1 MPMAVMSKQDPSP
14 AFLETVQEIMRLYR
28 SLPPRPSIGDVE
40 AAKSVLKT
48 VENEEKIK
56 LEEISKETPPEDV
69 PGELFSVLQQ
79 ARKTMVLFQSHEQK
93 RDALHLVEADKMF
106 ETFDGLIQRASSLV
120 SGDSQ
125 DEKLTI
131 FGERASKFDTESVIT
146 DDSSVKRREDGEL
159 DKGDAKGLVRT
170 SSAKASFFSGE
181 NSSEKLNL
189 MKTAALIENTAR
201 TAGVVLDLRGKLM
214 NQVEWLP
221 VSIGKLKAVTEL
233 DLSENRIMA
242 LPPSIGG
249 LQALTKL
256 DIHSNQLI
264 NLPDSIGEL
273 VSLIEL
279 DLRAN
284 RLKSLPT
291 SFGNLKNLLNLDL
304 SSNEFTHLPETIG
317 NLTAL
322 KRLIVETNELEELPY
337 TIGNCSSLS
346 ELRLDFNQLKA
357 LPEAIGKLQC
367 LEILTAHYNRLKGLP
382 TTMGNLSNLKE
393 LDVSFNEIEFIPE
406 NLCFAVSL
414 RKLNVGKNFAD
425 LRALPNSIGNLEML
439 EELDISDNQIKVL
452 PDSFGLL
459 SKLRV
464 FRADETPL
472 EVPPREV
479 IKLGAQAVVEFMA
492 DLVAKRDTMSAPLTK
507 GKSFFLRI
515 CLICWPFRTA
525 DTENIGL
532 QSIWCQTA
540 PWFSENFLENL
551 VSSPM
556 NSHTQ
561 DRNKASRALATLE
574 FSGPKGASVVRKDV
588 KWTPPASHWL
598 KINTDGA
605 CKLSSGCAACGG
617 AGRDNGDSGSRNQVL
632 YLMRNYE
639 GSSML
644 PAIAVLMQRSWD
656 VQLQF
661 ICREG
666 NQVARC

>member
-1 MPMAVMSKQDPSP
+1 MAVMSKQDPSP
-14 AFLETVQEIMRLYR
+14 AFLETVEEIMRLYR
-28 SLPPRPSIGDVE
+28 SLPPRPSIRDVE

-48 VENEEKIK
+48 VEKEEKTK

-69 PGELFSVLQQ
+69 PVELFSVLQQ

-120 SGDSQ
+120 SGD
-125 DEKLTI
+125 EKLTT
-131 FGERASKFDTESVIT
+131 FGEQASEFDTESV
-146 DDSSVKRREDGEL
+146 KRKEDGEL

-201 TAGVVLDLRGKLM
+201 TGGVVLDLRGKLM

-221 VSIGKLKAVTEL
+221 VSIGKLKAVAEL

-242 LPPSIGG
+242 LPPSIGS

-264 NLPDSIGEL
+264 NLPDSVGEL

-439 EELDISDNQIKVL
+439 EELDISDNQIRVL

-525 DTENIGL
+525 DTEN
-532 QSIWCQTA
+532 
-540 PWFSENFLENL
+540 
-551 VSSPM
+551 M
-556 NSHTQ
+556 
-561 DRNKASRALATLE
+561 
-574 FSGPKGASVVRKDV
+574 
-588 KWTPPASHWL
+588 
-598 KINTDGA
+598 
-605 CKLSSGCAACGG
+605 
-617 AGRDNGDSGSRNQVL
+617 
-632 YLMRNYE
+632 
-639 GSSML
+639 
-644 PAIAVLMQRSWD
+644 
-656 VQLQF
+656 
-661 ICREG
+661 
-666 NQVARC
+666 